1 MEPRF
6 AAETSFKV
14 DSCTRTEKGLVNLH
28 SVRRRIVDSTV
39 HSFLK
44 ALKMLRYSYLWERC
58 QGDREKEGVHC
69 KSWQKNCLKILIK
82 TKKSPCSESLLTN
95 LLISF
100 MTCRIASFCWMIR
113 RYFLTV
119 HDTWHILESV
129 YSVYLLFMLTFTVQH
144 FTRQKPQSCSNVC
157 NIHKPC
163 RGRCNFLRYAINTFL
178 CNWYI
183 QES

>member
-14 DSCTRTEKGLVNLH
+14 DSCTRTVKCLVNLH

-69 KSWQKNCLKILIK
+69 KSWQKNCSKILII
-82 TKKSPCSESLLTN
+82 TKKVTLSWVTSHESAN
-95 LLISF
+95 
-100 MTCRIASFCWMIR
+100 
-113 RYFLTV
+113 
-119 HDTWHILESV
+119 
-129 YSVYLLFMLTFTVQH
+129 
-144 FTRQKPQSCSNVC
+144 
-157 NIHKPC
+157 
-163 RGRCNFLRYAINTFL
+163 
-178 CNWYI
+178 
-183 QES
+183 